1 MAIVRPGTG
10 ADVLDLAQELTFAAT
25 FFVLAKRKR
34 P

>member
-1 MAIVRPGTG
+1 MVRPGTA

-25 FFVLAKRKR
+25 FFVLAKRQY